1 MSLRSVDI
9 SKVRR
14 LSLRDVKLPAP
25 EVRVEVTTPIQRDRP
40 PTEEEITYSKLI
52 DSNPLIELL
61 VDRLK
66 LVSNT
71 TGERLRKVDLPAQDI
86 NKPQLIA
93 LAKRFIEKDNS
104 YTKEEV
110 IERIKEATKV
120 TQDRAEKG
128 FNLILQ
134 AGAIELTQ
142 GERYYLTGS
151 NPY

>member
-14 LSLRDVKLPAP
+14 LSLRDVKLPAT
-25 EVRVEVTTPIQRDRP
+25 EVRVDTPTLRIDRP
-40 PTEEEITYSKLI
+40 PTDEEITYSKLI
-52 DSNPLIELL
+52 KSNPLIEKL
-61 VDRLK
+61 VDRLN
-66 LVSNT
+66 LVSNN
-71 TGERLRKVDLPAQDI
+71 TGEKIRKVDIPAQDI

-93 LAKRFIEKDNS
+93 LAQRLIERDKS

-110 IERIKEATKV
+110 IERIREATKV

-134 AGAIELTQ
+134 AGGIELTQ
-142 GERYYLTGS
+142 GEKYYLTES
-151 NPY
+151 NPF

>member
-14 LSLRDVKLPAP
+14 LSLRDVKLPAT
-25 EVRVEVTTPIQRDRP
+25 EVRVDTPTLRIDRP
-40 PTEEEITYSKLI
+40 PTDEEITYSKII
-52 DSNPLIELL
+52 DSNPLIEKL

-71 TGERLRKVDLPAQDI
+71 TGERLRKVDLPAQEI

-151 NPY
+151 NPF

>member
-25 EVRVEVTTPIQRDRP
+25 DVRVDTPTLRIDRP
-40 PTEEEITYSKLI
+40 PTDEEITYSKLI
-52 DSNPLIELL
+52 NSNPLIEKL

-71 TGERLRKVDLPAQDI
+71 TGERIRKVDLPAQDI

-151 NPY
+151 NPF

>member
-14 LSLRDVKLPAP
+14 LSLRDVKLPAT
-25 EVRVEVTTPIQRDRP
+25 EVRVDTPTLRIDRP

-52 DSNPLIELL
+52 DSNPLIEKL

-71 TGERLRKVDLPAQDI
+71 TGERIRKVDLPAQDI

-151 NPY
+151 NPF

>member
-1 MSLRSVDI
+1 MSLRLVDI
-9 SKVRR
+9 SKVKR

-25 EVRVEVTTPIQRDRP
+25 EVRVDTPTLRIDRL

-52 DSNPLIELL
+52 DSNPLIEIL

-151 NPY
+151 NLY

>member
-14 LSLRDVKLPAP
+14 LSLRDVKLPAT
-25 EVRVEVTTPIQRDRP
+25 EVRVDTPTLRIDRP
-40 PTEEEITYSKLI
+40 PTDEEITYSKLI
-52 DSNPLIELL
+52 DSNPLIEKL

-71 TGERLRKVDLPAQDI
+71 TGERIRKVDLPAQDI

-110 IERIKEATKV
+110 IKRIKEATKV

-142 GERYYLTGS
+142 GERYYLTGF
-151 NPY
+151 NPF

>member
-25 EVRVEVTTPIQRDRP
+25 DVRVDTPTLRIDRL
-40 PTEEEITYSKLI
+40 PTDEEITYSKLI
-52 DSNPLIELL
+52 DSNPLIEKL

-71 TGERLRKVDLPAQDI
+71 TGERLRKVDLPAQEI
-86 NKPQLIA
+86 NKPQLIT
-93 LAKRFIEKDNS
+93 LAKRFIEKDYS

-151 NPY
+151 NPF

>member
-25 EVRVEVTTPIQRDRP
+25 DVRVDTPVQRDRP

-52 DSNPLIELL
+52 DSNPLIEIL

-151 NPY
+151 NPF